1 MELPSPTFA
10 ITATDTKDKEQF
22 PNNDNMDRQ
31 IFHRFKENPIMVPS
45 DIAPSA
51 PGLKIECLLNPGVF
65 RFRGRTCMLLRVAER
80 PEQEPGSVS
89 FPVYNDRAGKV
100 EIMSIPRNSPDLKD
114 DDARVIEYRGQNY
127 LTTRSHLRL
136 VFSDDGINFH
146 EDPQYPPIMG
156 YSAYTAYS
164 IEDCR
169 VTKIGDTYYLTYSA
183 VSPMGV
189 GVGMSS
195 TEDWKTVTDHG
206 LIFPPHNKDCAV
218 FPEKVDGKYYAIP
231 HYEIFDGINYD
242 IDLFEKENLYF
253 AENKDNGNNGFVLSA
268 ADVRSKGPD
277 GQPGT
282 WDDGL
287 PASVDEFFALCDY
300 MITRG
305 IIPMIWSGQYPF
317 YFASL
322 MMAFSANYLSAEELM
337 ANFSFDSEGVET
349 EVVTGFNA
357 AGVPQIEKKVITPK
371 NGNDVYAQAAKYYA
385 LDFME
390 RIYSNPDYYYDKST
404 SSSVFSNT
412 DAQDVFV
419 KSKLKGGKEKPIAM
433 LVDGNW
439 WYNEAK
445 TAIKE
450 SYSYGAAAYNRRFGY
465 MPIPTAQTTAQAE
478 AGKEMKLLNRYNSYV
493 FIRATIDPNK
503 ISAAKEFLKFCY
515 LPENLQQFTMDTGL
529 HKAVEYTMTDEQLAQ
544 LPYETKQIMEYKI
557 EHGSYDARSTSPIYI
572 QNEGEI
578 LTASVVNGYG
588 YDYPTDAFKNK
599 VSAKDYFK
607 GMWVGSDTW
616 NAMYSKFFD

>member
-1 MELPSPTFA
+1 MKKKLLAFFLTGVLMTGTFSA
-10 ITATDTKDKEQF
+10 FAGCTIKEDPLDPNKTTLYISNYNGGQGTDWIDTENSTDDLIGRFEEAYKDVHFEEGKT
-22 PNNDNMDRQ
+22 
-31 IFHRFKENPIMVPS
+31 
-45 DIAPSA
+45 
-51 PGLKIECLLNPGVF
+51 GVQ
-65 RFRGRTCMLLRVAER
+65 CRVAKTSTKGTTLISQMNGMTEEIFFSEDVPYSTASAAGYFLDVSDVIAEIQGYEGVSIDSER
-80 PEQEPGSVS
+80 LS
-89 FPVYNDRAGKV
+89 NIA
-100 EIMSIPRNSPDLKD
+100 
-114 DDARVIEYRGQNY
+114 
-127 LTTRSHLRL
+127 
-136 VFSDDGINFH
+136 
-146 EDPQYPPIMG
+146 
-156 YSAYTAYS
+156 
-164 IEDCR
+164 
-169 VTKIGDTYYLTYSA
+169 
-183 VSPMGV
+183 
-189 GVGMSS
+189 
-195 TEDWKTVTDHG
+195 
-206 LIFPPHNKDCAV
+206 
-218 FPEKVDGKYYAIP
+218 VDGKYYAIP

-253 AENKDNGNNGFVLSA
+253 AENKDNGNKGFVLSA

-277 GQPGT
+277 GQPRT

-337 ANFSFDSEGVET
+337 ANFTFDSEGVET

-357 AGVPQIEKKVITPK
+357 AGVPQIEKKVITPE

-390 RIYSNPDYYYDKST
+390 RIYSNSAYYYDKST
-404 SSSVFSNT
+404 ASSVFSNT

-529 HKAVEYTMTDEQLAQ
+529 HKAVEYTMTKEQLAQ
-544 LPYETKQIMEYKI
+544 LPYETKQIMEYKMK
-557 EHGSYDARSTSPIYI
+557 HGSYDARSTSPIYI

>member
-218 FPEKVDGKYYAIP
+218 FPEKVDGKYYAFHRP
-231 HYEIFDGINYD
+231 SSPEIGGNYLWTAASEDLVHWGEHKCIAMTRPGMFDSARLGAGAAPIRTPEGWLEIYHGATEKNRYCLGALLLD
-242 IDLFEKENLYF
+242 IDDPSKVLARSETPLMEPEAPYEK
-253 AENKDNGNNGFVLSA
+253 
-268 ADVRSKGPD
+268 
-277 GQPGT
+277 
-282 WDDGL
+282 
-287 PASVDEFFALCDY
+287 
-300 MITRG
+300 
-305 IIPMIWSGQYPF
+305 
-317 YFASL
+317 
-322 MMAFSANYLSAEELM
+322 
-337 ANFSFDSEGVET
+337 
-349 EVVTGFNA
+349 TGFF
-357 AGVPQIEKKVITPK
+357 GDVIFT
-371 NGNDVYAQAAKYYA
+371 NGQ
-385 LDFME
+385 
-390 RIYSNPDYYYDKST
+390 T
-404 SSSVFSNT
+404 
-412 DAQDVFV
+412 
-419 KSKLKGGKEKPIAM
+419 
-433 LVDGNW
+433 VDGDRLVI
-439 WYNEAK
+439 Y
-445 TAIKE
+445 
-450 SYSYGAAAYNRRFGY
+450 YGAADEVICA
-465 MPIPTAQTTAQAE
+465 AE
-478 AGKEMKLLNRYNSYV
+478 ASVRDILDS
-493 FIRATIDPNK
+493 
-503 ISAAKEFLKFCY
+503 LK
-515 LPENLQQFTMDTGL
+515 
-529 HKAVEYTMTDEQLAQ
+529 
-544 LPYETKQIMEYKI
+544 
-557 EHGSYDARSTSPIYI
+557 
-572 QNEGEI
+572 
-578 LTASVVNGYG
+578 
-588 YDYPTDAFKNK
+588 
-599 VSAKDYFK
+599 
-607 GMWVGSDTW
+607 
-616 NAMYSKFFD
+616 